1 MRPSPSCMT
10 LSSANICQRCPY
22 GEERRNMTLAR
33 ATLGPF
39 PDEWILSGLDKI
51 LYFCGI
57 KNVCDL
63 VEKFPLDTDFF
74 LTSSDSDLDS
84 IAPRSF
90 DVMGGGHGT
99 KDGLSESAIVVDE
112 ADNIVKVEKVSAI
125 SLDEEKDNRHLRK
138 SLDNIQRSVSLIQQ
152 SLDQGHETGHK
163 KSSQSRK
170 LGGETQTSKSNR
182 FSNESILKNKKRSIL
197 KHSLGSGAPV
207 GAEARNPGSHSDPN
221 LSSVSQGDTKGKLV
235 TIYSSST
242 IPSHS
247 EGAPPPL
254 SKGSGVRASSIQKSL
269 PGSKLQNNGLPEG
282 ESGEPN
288 KIARFSDPCR
298 PKKLPKII
306 GTRWAMAR
314 INLFNDCSRTYEIL
328 EIKGRLPR
336 AVIPCKTVVFFA
348 VLPDGSTICYDYV
361 KSKKL

>member
-152 SLDQGHETGHK
+152 SLDQGHGHK